1 MIFTALLTSQANGED
16 MPINL
21 NNVAVKNNINIKYIS
36 VRETELSEEDLKN
49 MRYES
54 IKNIVAAEDD
64 SYILVYG
71 KEANNSPNTG
81 DSESIIPFL
90 LGARSLLIL
99 FKVSKYK
106 RKLLMGVFLIG
117 ATGILSTQVF
127 AEENLLKGN
136 VLLDVQNQVIQSGDS
151 LVEPKIEGYKYIGYI
166 NDEDI
171 TKESILYDIIR
182 NLEKPKLEDGTNPSG
197 DVNTDIDGAENP
209 AEPSQPGNTETPG
222 TGGTENP
229 TNPNEP
235 ENNGNTETPGIGG
248 TENPAE
254 PKEPVDTNALEE
266 LIEESKELKNTYK
279 FYNEESIEDANQF
292 IEAIRK
298 AEETL
303 SKEQLTKDDVDSAIN
318 ELNTAKEKI
327 DGAATETES
336 LKRIVIESEADKL
349 TPLYEN
355 ENDNKKSQLLI
366 ELC

>member
-1 MIFTALLTSQANGED
+1 
-16 MPINL
+16 
-21 NNVAVKNNINIKYIS
+21 
-36 VRETELSEEDLKN
+36 

-90 LGARSLLIL
+90 LGAGSLLIL
-99 FKVSKYK
+99 FKVSKDK

-117 ATGILSTQVF
+117 ATGILSTQAF

-182 NLEKPKLEDGTNPSG
+182 NLEKPKLEDGTNSSG

-229 TNPNEP
+229 
-235 ENNGNTETPGIGG
+235 
-248 TENPAE
+248 AE
-254 PKEPVDTNALEE
+254 PKEPVDANDLEE

-292 IEAIRK
+292 IKAIRK

-355 ENDNKKSQLLI
+355 ENDNKKVSF
-366 ELC
+366 